1 MMTNSN
7 SSPKPLCVDL
17 DGTLIATDSLWESIL
32 LLLRENFWLGFLLPW
47 WLMKGK
53 AYLKHQIAQYV
64 TLDVATLPYRKNVL
78 AFLQQEKQQGR
89 TIILATA
96 AHQSIAQAVASHL
109 KIFDDIIAS
118 DIGTNMKGATK
129 RDALKQR
136 FGTYDYIGDSK
147 ADLPIF
153 QAAEHA
159 FLVTSNQGLL
169 LKETPGIQAIFWNG
183 VAIQTLFSAPTL
195 TARIWLKTLRPHQ
208 WVKNI
213 LIFLPLVLSHEFLDF
228 AKSVEVLVAFLAF
241 SLVAS
246 SGYVLNDLLDLAA
259 DRTHPTK
266 KNRPFASG
274 ILPIH
279 YGPPLFVILISL
291 SFSISWWWLSISFT
305 GMVFLYLLMTVSY
318 SFFFKQKMI
327 VDVLILAGLFTHR
340 ILAGGIVIT
349 VPISSWLLA
358 FSMFFFMSLAFLKR
372 YIELLQLTDKKMI
385 TRRGYQI
392 NDIEMVA
399 SVGPTSGYLA
409 VLVFALYINSETV
422 AMLYHSPYL
431 LWLVCPLLLYWI
443 TRVWF
448 LAHRQQLL
456 DDPVLFALKDGTS
469 WFVIACISLFMLL
482 AKFV

>member
-7 SSPKPLCVDL
+7 SSSKPLCVDL

-32 LLLRENFWLGFLLPW
+32 LLLREHFWVSFLLPW
-47 WLMKGK
+47 WLTKGK
-53 AYLKHQIAQYV
+53 AYFKNKIAQYV
-64 TLDVATLPYRKNVL
+64 TLDAATLPYRENVL

-96 AHQSIAQAVASHL
+96 AHKTIAQAVASHL
-109 KIFDDIIAS
+109 KLFDGIIAS
-118 DIGTNMKGATK
+118 DVDINMKGTTK

-159 FLVTSNQGLL
+159 FLVAPSQTQGVQNLSW
-169 LKETPGIQAIFWNG
+169 KG
-183 VAIQTLFSAPTL
+183 VAIQKIFSVPKL
-195 TARIWLKTLRPHQ
+195 TGRVWLKALRPHQ
-208 WVKNI
+208 WVKNT
-213 LIFLPLVLSHEFLDF
+213 LIFLPLILSHEFLEPT
-228 AKSVEVLVAFLAF
+228 KLVEALVAFIAF

-246 SGYVLNDLLDLAA
+246 SGYIINDLLDLAA
-259 DRTHPTK
+259 DRAHPTK
-266 KNRPFASG
+266 KHRPFASG
-274 ILPIH
+274 VLPIH
-279 YGPPLFVILISL
+279 YGLPLFVILVSL
-291 SFSISWWWLSISFT
+291 STFISMWWLSIGFT
-305 GMVFLYLLMTVSY
+305 GMVFLYLLITITY
-318 SFFFKQKMI
+318 SFVFKQKMI
-327 VDVLILAGLFTHR
+327 VDVLVLAGLFTHR
-340 ILAGGIVIT
+340 ILAGGIAVT
-349 VPISSWLLA
+349 VSVSSWLLA

-385 TRRGYQI
+385 KRRGYQMG
-392 NDIEMVA
+392 DIEMVA

-409 VLVFALYINSETV
+409 ILVFALYINSETV
-422 AMLYHSPYL
+422 ATLYQSSYL

-448 LAHRQQLL
+448 LAHRQQLQ
-456 DDPVLFALKDGTS
+456 DDPVLFALKDSTS